1 MTTVCVLTEE
11 QFKNIYSYMERQPMN
26 QVEHLV
32 NMLRN
37 VVFTTIPEKPEE
49 PQIANEENT
58 GS

>member
-37 VVFTTIPEKPEE
+37 VVFTTIPEKLEE

>member
-58 GS
+58 GP